1 MRWLKFLKKVSCLMA
16 AFRKGHIKVLKWM
29 DGQLVFETSLRH
41 PADREDFEAT
51 GNETYVPGKG
61 KKSYNNQY
69 DGDTLN
75 TSSKTSNTSPKQ
87 SGKRE
92 EGWKEVVRMGQSDD
106 SGRFMNSP
114 FRSKKVSVPTN
125 AISRANSQIKKFTE
139 KIKQFE
145 ETDKTAKN
153 FTLLLEQERIQ
164 WKSLENKLTK
174 QIEEKKKTM

>member
-1 MRWLKFLKKVSCLMA
+1 MAQILK
-16 AFRKGHIKVLKWM
+16 
-29 DGQLVFETSLRH
+29 E
-41 PADREDFEAT
+41 
-51 GNETYVPGKG
+51 G

-106 SGRFMNSP
+106 SGRFMNSR

>member
-1 MRWLKFLKKVSCLMA
+1 MMSHQCLSLYYAFNTIIISPKHMIRSDPLIKRWLKFLKKVSCLMA

-106 SGRFMNSP
+106 SGRFMNLP

-125 AISRANSQIKKFTE
+125 AISRVIGRGGSHINAIRGA
-139 KIKQFE
+139 
-145 ETDKTAKN
+145 TA
-153 FTLLLEQERIQ
+153 R
-164 WKSLENKLTK
+164 
-174 QIEEKKKTM
+174 

>member
-1 MRWLKFLKKVSCLMA
+1 MPERLQTSFDIGGAIGITFRNWFKRHVIRSDPLIKRWLKFLKKVSCLMA
-16 AFRKGHIKVLKWM
+16 AFRKGHIKVLKWI
-29 DGQLVFETSLRH
+29 D
-41 PADREDFEAT
+41 
-51 GNETYVPGKG
+51 G

-106 SGRFMNSP
+106 SGRFMNSR

-125 AISRANSQIKKFTE
+125 AISRVIGRGGSHINAIRGATGLLAKTRLLEQQQKTIE
-139 KIKQFE
+139 KIK
-145 ETDKTAKN
+145 A
-153 FTLLLEQERIQ
+153 
-164 WKSLENKLTK
+164 
-174 QIEEKKKTM
+174 EEK

>member
-1 MRWLKFLKKVSCLMA
+1 MVSVISIPLKISENSLKESVRTTTDSISVIRSDPLIKRWLKFLKKVSCLMA

-29 DGQLVFETSLRH
+29 DGQLVFETSLKH

-114 FRSKKVSVPTN
+114 FLKKCPFPQMLS
-125 AISRANSQIKKFTE
+125 AE
-139 KIKQFE
+139 
-145 ETDKTAKN
+145 
-153 FTLLLEQERIQ
+153 
-164 WKSLENKLTK
+164 
-174 QIEEKKKTM
+174 